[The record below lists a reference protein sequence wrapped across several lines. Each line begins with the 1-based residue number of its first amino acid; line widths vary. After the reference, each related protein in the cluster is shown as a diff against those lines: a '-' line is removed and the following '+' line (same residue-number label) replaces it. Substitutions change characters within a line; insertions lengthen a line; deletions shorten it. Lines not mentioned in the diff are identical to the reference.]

1 MNKLEDL
8 DLLIINA
15 RLATLAGGT
24 GPKRGRAMNDVGY
37 VEDGVVGIRDG
48 KIAFVGTVEEAKA
61 KMGVQGNSWTDSDL
75 DSSLNSDVSSGRASK
90 IWDAGGRLL
99 TPGLIDP
106 HTHLVHAAS
115 RENELAMKLAG
126 RSYLEILAAGGG
138 ILSTVNAT
146 RAASEDELV
155 SQAMLSLRLMLEH
168 GTTTVEAK
176 SGYGL
181 NRETELKQ
189 LRVARRLNQEQAVE
203 IVSTFLGPHALPP
216 EYKGRADEFLDEMTK
231 LLDEIEAE
239 GLAEFADI
247 FCEEGVFSTEQS
259 RRFLAACQ
267 QHGLRGKIHADE
279 IEPLGGA
286 ELAAEL
292 RAVSADHLPAA
303 SLTGIHALAGAGV
316 IGVLLPGTSW
326 NLRAKQHANA
336 RYFIDEAGLAVAL
349 ATDYNPGSC
358 PTESL
363 QLIMAFAA
371 NLLNMTPEE
380 ILTAVTRNAAYAIG
394 RGELV
399 GSLEV
404 GKQADLCVWNTRELA
419 YIPYHFGV
427 NHIASVFKRGIE
439 VVRDGRWRP
448 EGERVQ

>member
-1 MNKLEDL
+1 MRILCPISEVKKLEAL
-8 DLLIINA
+8 DLLIVHG
-15 RLATLAGGT
+15 RLATLARGK
-24 GPKRGRAMNDVGY
+24 GPRRGPAMNDVGY
-37 VEDGVVGIRDG
+37 IEDGAVGVRNGRIV
-48 KIAFVGTVEEAKA
+48 FVGAA
-61 KMGVQGNSWTDSDL
+61 ADL
-75 DSSLNSDVSSGRASK
+75 DLNLRQTAAK
-90 IWDAGGRLL
+90 TWDAGGRLI
-99 TPGLIDP
+99 TPGLVDP
-106 HTHLVHAAS
+106 HTHLVHAGS
-115 RENELAMKLAG
+115 RENELALKLSG

-146 RAASEDELV
+146 RAASEEDLTL
-155 SQAMLSLRLMLEH
+155 QASVSLRRMLEH

-181 NRETELKQ
+181 NRAAELKQ
-189 LRVARRLNQEQAVE
+189 LRVAKRLNQVQAVE
-203 IVSTFLGPHALPP
+203 VVSTFLGPHALPP
-216 EYKGRADEFLDEMTK
+216 EYTGRADEFLDEMIQ
-231 LLDEIEAE
+231 LLDDIQAE

-247 FCEEGVFSTEQS
+247 FCEEGVFSVAQS
-259 RRFLAACQ
+259 RRFLTACQ
-267 QHGLRGKIHADE
+267 EKGLGVKIHADE

-292 RAVSADHLPAA
+292 GAVSADHLPAA
-303 SLTGIHALAGAGV
+303 STSGLDALAQAGV
-316 IGVLLPGTSW
+316 VAVLLPGTSW
-326 NLRAKQHANA
+326 NLRAKQHARA
-336 RYFIDEAGLAVAL
+336 RHLIDEAHMAVAL

-380 ILTAVTRNAAYAIG
+380 ILTAVTLNAAYAIG
-394 RGELV
+394 RGEQV

-427 NHIASVFKRGIE
+427 NHMGTVFKKGVE
-439 VVRDGRWRP
+439 VVRDGRLLERG
-448 EGERVQ
+448 GEVG